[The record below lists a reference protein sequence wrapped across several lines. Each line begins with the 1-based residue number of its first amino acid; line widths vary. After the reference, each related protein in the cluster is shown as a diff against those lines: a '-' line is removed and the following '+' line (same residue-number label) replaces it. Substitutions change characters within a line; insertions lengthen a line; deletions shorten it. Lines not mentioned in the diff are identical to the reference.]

1 MKTFNSASR
10 QRQLGVSLIVG
21 LIFLV
26 ALTLLGVIAMKNTIL
41 QERMAGGMRDRS
53 LAFQAAEAALRDA
66 KLDILSL
73 QTNGAPC
80 TPGGAHATG
89 NCRPFG
95 FRPWYEAKETGFD
108 TACTNGQC
116 WDNPADGFGYGAG
129 AQSAWLAF
137 PLTGAPSVTYGFFT
151 GAANILGV
159 FAQPRYLI
167 EIFNRD
173 NQGNPRFYYRI
184 TARAV
189 GANPNT
195 VVTLQEVFAP

>member
-1 MKTFNSASR
+1 MKTFNLASR
-10 QRQLGVSLIVG
+10 QQQLGVSLIVG

-66 KLDILSL
+66 KFDILSIRSDGT
-73 QTNGAPC
+73 QCPSG
-80 TPGGAHATG
+80 TG
-89 NCRPFG
+89 TCRPAG
-95 FRPWYEAKETGFD
+95 LRPWYEAKESGFD
-108 TACTNGQC
+108 VNCTNGQC
-116 WDNPADGFGYGAG
+116 FDNPADGFGYGVG
-129 AQSAWLAF
+129 ATAAWVAF
-137 PLTGAPSVTYGFFT
+137 PLDAAPSVPYGTFT
-151 GAANILGV
+151 GAAAITGV
-159 FAQPRYLI
+159 AVQPRYLI

-173 NQGNPRFYYRI
+173 NLGNPRFYYRI